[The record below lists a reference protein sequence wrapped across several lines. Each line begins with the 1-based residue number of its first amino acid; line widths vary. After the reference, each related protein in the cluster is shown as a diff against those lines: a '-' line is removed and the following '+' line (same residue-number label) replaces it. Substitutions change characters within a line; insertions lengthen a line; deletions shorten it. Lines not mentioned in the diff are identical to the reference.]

1 MIMTDEKR
9 ASVQE
14 LISAIQKAG
23 KAEKVVEFQYPYVPS
38 VFIRVSY
45 ASKQLLKQIIE
56 EAKESFFNVQNRQ
69 QEDRI
74 NDEKFNRAAAR
85 ELLKGWR
92 GMTISGLKTILAG
105 RGEITGSLDQDVPFD
120 EELAF
125 TLMDASLELQAW
137 VINVAT
143 NVTNFAKIAEKKAD
157 ELKNLA

>member
-1 MIMTDEKR
+1 MSDEKR
-9 ASVQE
+9 ATVQE
-14 LISAIQKAG
+14 LISAIKKAG
-23 KAEKVVEFQYPYVPS
+23 KAEKVVEFQYPYVPD
-38 VFIRVSY
+38 VFLRISY
-45 ASKQLLKQIIE
+45 ASKQLLKMITE
-56 EAKESFFNVQNRQ
+56 EAKESFFNVQTRQ
-69 QEDRI
+69 QEDRL

-92 GMTISGLKTILAG
+92 GLTINGLKTILAG
-105 RGEITGSLDQDVPFD
+105 RGEILGDPEQEVTFD

-143 NVTNFAKIAEKKAD
+143 NVTNFSKVAEQKAD